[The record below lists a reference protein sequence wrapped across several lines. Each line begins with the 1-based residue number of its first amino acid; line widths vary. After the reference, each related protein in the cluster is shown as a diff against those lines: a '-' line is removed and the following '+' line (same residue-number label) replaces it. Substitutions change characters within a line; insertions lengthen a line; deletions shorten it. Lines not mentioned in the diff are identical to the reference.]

1 MIEIQHSAVF
11 SWEVACN
18 PLLFARTFAE
28 YVQNPD
34 PALAV
39 DLERFGLRVMLGS
52 YDPEQ
57 VDVSISSEA
66 QARGSR

>member
-1 MIEIQHSAVF
+1 MIEIQHRPGY
-11 SWEVACN
+11 SWDISCN
-18 PLLFARTFAE
+18 PLLFARTFAK

-57 VDVSISSEA
+57 VDVTISSEA